1 MQNETA
7 TRNFASMMVGDRV
20 KIELLNKLLAGIS
33 ISLLLLSAIFLALD
47 VKKKKDEAKIRYV
60 PSVED
65 TRRSDFEDWL
75 VFVNYT
81 KKFCIVASKEKNRIT
96 NQGSDVAVNYRE
108 GAFGAHLG
116 EVNNW
121 NWRFMFNN
129 DRPIL
134 DGHSVIVQLNHENRE
149 PAQYNLENYK
159 DTAAVTPT
167 DKMGFEI
174 FRNFKPES
182 WVNVA
187 IKNSFGATDILY
199 ISGEGFWEAS
209 EHCYKE
215 LESEIYS
222 N

>member
-1 MQNETA
+1 
-7 TRNFASMMVGDRV
+7 MVGDRV

-33 ISLLLLSAIFLALD
+33 ISLLLLSAIFLAVD

-65 TRRSDFEDWL
+65 TRRTDLQGWKI
-75 VFVNYT
+75 FVNYT
-81 KKFCIVASKEKNRIT
+81 KNFCIVVSKEKSRLT
-96 NQGSDVAVNYRE
+96 NQGSDIASNYRE

-134 DGHSVIVQLNHENRE
+134 EGHRVIVQLNHDDQESRQFE
-149 PAQYNLENYK
+149 LENYK
-159 DTAAVTPT
+159 STAAVTPT
-167 DKMGFEI
+167 DKMGFEV
-174 FRNFKPES
+174 FRNIKPGS
-182 WVNVA
+182 WINVA
-187 IKNSFGATDILY
+187 IENSIGATDILY
-199 ISGEGFWEAS
+199 VSGQGFWEAS
-209 EHCYKE
+209 EYCYNE
-215 LESEIYS
+215 MGDAIYE